1 MASAT
6 DTIVS
11 LINQASVKRLLK
23 LYFPRDDGPDS
34 GLLINHLHA
43 EEQVSGD
50 FTYTVTALSDDPEIE
65 LKDVQCKMVCVE
77 LTRDDQSKRYFN
89 GYCFEFGLVNIE
101 NGLAVY
107 QMVLKPWLAFFALRN
122 DHFIFHN
129 KTIGQQTKE
138 IFLDMG
144 ISSYE
149 MRIKEADLERTFS
162 MQYDETD
169 YNYLH
174 RRWEEMGWHYWYE
187 HTMGGHKLIIS
198 SSSAACDPIDGAP
211 TVPLHHA
218 GGYNKGDKIAEWS
231 PTRQVVSGKVALSNY
246 DFKTPTPQRISETSE
261 HVQGDI
267 HKIEVYQYQG
277 LYGYKEAGHGGKVAK
292 RKMEEIDSKGKYF
305 KASGDSRWIQAGRWF
320 RLTKDDASHMFDD
333 GAGQNEFFVLT
344 ATHIADNNY
353 LNTEGKHAEYKNRF
367 TCLRR
372 NIPWRPTPGSNSVDT
387 RVPGIDTATVVGPAG
402 EEIYTDK
409 FGRIKVQFHWDREGK
424 NDEKSSCWLRVM
436 TPWADSNFGMISLPR
451 IGTEVVIQYLQGNPD
466 RPLVVGQ
473 LYNQR
478 HMPPWDLPANQTQSG
493 ILSRSSK
500 GGTAANA
507 NAFRF
512 EDKKG
517 EEEVW
522 LHAEKDQRIEVEHDE
537 SHWVGHDRTKTIDHD
552 ETVHVKHDRTET
564 VDHDETITVH
574 NNRTETVDNNETI
587 TIHNNRKERVDHN
600 EDISIGDN
608 RTEQVGKNEDI
619 RIGDN
624 RTEDVGKNEAIN
636 IGNDRS
642 VKIGGNKSETI
653 AKAKTETIAL
663 AKMLSIGGLYQT
675 TVGGAMNTTVAMIQ
689 AEEVGFSKIVKVG
702 KKISIS
708 AGDELEIVVGEASLT
723 MKSDGQITLSGKN
736 IVIDAN
742 GTPLQLLGK
751 DIDLN

>member
-11 LINQASVKRLLK
+11 LIKQTNVKRLLK
-23 LYFPRDDGPDS
+23 LYFPREDGPES
-34 GLLINHLHA
+34 GLLVNHLHA
-43 EEQVSGD
+43 VEKVSGD
-50 FTYTVTALSDDPEIE
+50 FVFTVTVISDDPEIE

-77 LTRDDQSKRYFN
+77 LLRDDGSKRYFN
-89 GYCFEFGLVNIE
+89 GYCHEFGLQGIQ

-107 QMVLKPWLAFFALRN
+107 QMVLKPWLAFFDLRN

-129 KTIGQQTKE
+129 KTIEQQTKE

-187 HTMGGHKLIIS
+187 HTMSGHKLIIS
-198 SSSAACDPIDGAP
+198 SNSPACDPIDGAP
-211 TVPLHHA
+211 TIPYHHD
-218 GGYNKGDKIAEWS
+218 GGSNKEDKIMDWS
-231 PTRQVVSGKVALSNY
+231 ATRQVVSGKVALSNY
-246 DFKTPTPQRISETSE
+246 DFKTPTPQRLSETSE
-261 HVQGDI
+261 MVQGDI
-267 HKIEVYQYQG
+267 HKIEVYEYEG
-277 LYGYKEAGHGGKVAK
+277 LYGYKEAGHGAKVAK
-292 RKMEEIDSKGKYF
+292 RRMEEIESKGKHF
-305 KASGDSRWIQAGRWF
+305 KGGGDSRYIQAGRWF
-320 RLTKDDASHMFDD
+320 RLTKDHEGQALD
-333 GAGQNEFFVLT
+333 GGSKNEFFILT
-344 ATHIADNNY
+344 AIHIADNNY
-353 LNTEGKHAEYKNRF
+353 LNAGGRHAKYSNTF

-372 NIPWRPTPGSNSVDT
+372 NIPWRPERGMNSVDT
-387 RVPGIDTATVVGPAG
+387 RMSGIDTATVVGPKG

-409 FGRIKVQFHWDREGK
+409 YGRIKVQFHWDREGK

-451 IGTEVVIQYLQGNPD
+451 IGTEVVIQYLQGSPD

-500 GGTAANA
+500 GGTPANA

-537 SHWVGHDRTKTIDHD
+537 SHWVGHDRSKTIDHD

-564 VDHDETITVH
+564 VDNDETITVH
-574 NNRTETVDNNETI
+574 NNRTE
-587 TIHNNRKERVDHN
+587 RVDHN
-600 EDISIGDN
+600 EQVSIGDN
-608 RTEQVGKNEDI
+608 RTNTIGMNLMETVVMTATQNVGMAKMTNVGGALSINVAMAMNTLVGLSQTAEIIMGKKTDVGQDYVI
-619 RIGDN
+619 
-624 RTEDVGKNEAIN
+624 DVGKNFQLTAGDSIELVVGKSVLKMDKDGHISIN
-636 IGNDRS
+636 GHEIILGTTGDQFYKADGNITS
-642 VKIGGNKSETI
+642 
-653 AKAKTETIAL
+653 KAK
-663 AKMLSIGGLYQT
+663 
-675 TVGGAMNTTVAMIQ
+675 
-689 AEEVGFSKIVKVG
+689 KIM
-702 KKISIS
+702 
-708 AGDELEIVVGEASLT
+708 E
-723 MKSDGQITLSGKN
+723 N
-736 IVIDAN
+736 
-742 GTPLQLLGK
+742 
-751 DIDLN
+751 